1 VPDWADALVAKAGV
15 LAPYPDPDCM
25 TACGWWYHLLVIRD
39 YNAYRR
45 FREEGRWRR
54 LSEMSADDSIA
65 VGEALLTSE
74 IMDRFE
80 FQDNGRPVNFA
91 RLLGLRSSLGRP
103 TG

>member
-1 VPDWADALVAKAGV
+1 MGSPSQ
-15 LAPYPDPDCM
+15 
-25 TACGWWYHLLVIRD
+25 GWWYHSAVIRNYD
-39 YNAYRR
+39 AYRR
-45 FREEGRWRR
+45 LREEDRWRR

-80 FQDNGRPVNFA
+80 FSDDGRPMNFA
-91 RLLGLRSSLGRP
+91 RSLGLRSSLGRP